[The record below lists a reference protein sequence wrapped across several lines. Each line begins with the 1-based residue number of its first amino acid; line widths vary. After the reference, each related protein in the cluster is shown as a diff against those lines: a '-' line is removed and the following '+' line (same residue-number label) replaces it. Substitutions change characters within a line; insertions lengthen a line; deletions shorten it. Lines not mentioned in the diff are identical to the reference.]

1 MAHCGRVEQEGMQRN
16 RSLGHSCPSTK
27 QWQMPLLEIDDP
39 RMDEKR
45 GGGSCCEEETGENKE
60 IIALEQG

>member
-1 MAHCGRVEQEGMQRN
+1 
-16 RSLGHSCPSTK
+16 
-27 QWQMPLLEIDDP
+27 MPLLEIDDP